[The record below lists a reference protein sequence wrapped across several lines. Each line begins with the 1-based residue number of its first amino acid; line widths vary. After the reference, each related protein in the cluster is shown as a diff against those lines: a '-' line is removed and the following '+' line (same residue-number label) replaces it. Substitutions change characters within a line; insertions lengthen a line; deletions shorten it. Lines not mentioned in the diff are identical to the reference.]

1 MLVRDRSERRGDL
14 SLQFTVNLDDMVM
27 GFASL
32 IVSERVRFADALPRV
47 GRRGDRFLT
56 RHRT

>member
-1 MLVRDRSERRGDL
+1 MLVRDPSERRADL

-27 GFASL
+27 SFAIL

-47 GRRGDRFLT
+47 GRRDDRFLT